1 MTNRNNYCTMN
12 MMKKKYIAP
21 AIEVIEM
28 ETVSVLAGSIVD
40 GGQIGGNPNEDF
52 GDDGSELSNR
62 RRNFWNEVGGDR
74 G

>member
-1 MTNRNNYCTMN
+1 MN

-28 ETVSVLAGSIVD
+28 ETVSVLAGSIVN
-40 GGQIGGNPNEDF
+40 GGQIGGNPGEAPEE
-52 GDDGSELSNR
+52 ELSNR

>member
-1 MTNRNNYCTMN
+1 MN

-28 ETVSVLAGSIVD
+28 ETVSVLAGSIVN

>member
-1 MTNRNNYCTMN
+1 MN

-21 AIEVIEM
+21 AIEVIEI
-28 ETVSVLAGSIVD
+28 ETVSVLAGSIVN

>member
-1 MTNRNNYCTMN
+1 MN

-21 AIEVIEM
+21 AIEVIEI
-28 ETVSVLAGSIVD
+28 ETVSVLAGSIVN

-62 RRNFWNEVGGDR
+62 RRNFWNKVGGDR

>member
-1 MTNRNNYCTMN
+1 MN